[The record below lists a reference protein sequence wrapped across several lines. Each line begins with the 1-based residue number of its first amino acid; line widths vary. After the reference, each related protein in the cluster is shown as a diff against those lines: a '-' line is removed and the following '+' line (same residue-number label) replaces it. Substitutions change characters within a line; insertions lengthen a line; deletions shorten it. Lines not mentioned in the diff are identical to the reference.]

1 MNFSQQFNI
10 NISPYNIEMTFRQ
23 VCQYK
28 CFEANLKR
36 SLLLNDISNM
46 KSVCLINSKWFEKWK
61 KNSCYEAI
69 KDELDLGLSIP
80 QNYQKN
86 KVNYLKIRENLE
98 LNEILD
104 IDINNN
110 SIISGFDDS
119 LNRAKINYESDFDI
133 ISPELWDSFVPPN
146 SNNCNYGSS
155 INVNVTYLTKM
166 AFMIQLSQ
174 NAVYII
180 YWNTN
185 SQQVEK
191 IILKFTDEGQQ
202 YAVLENLKNLGINNF
217 VGCYLEDLVDTKN
230 FSNNNFSFKCINKTK
245 NIKIIVKNQNN
256 FTTNNDFTGNNY
268 NNNNFNFIGELLP
281 VGLNNIFQT
290 CYMNSALQCLV
301 NVSKLSNY
309 FLQNKNK
316 INVYNQIL
324 SYAYLQVVEN
334 LLRKTPQSLD
344 INSYS
349 PVEFQGIASIN
360 PLFTGAG
367 DSIDLINY
375 FLQTIHKE
383 QNMKSD
389 EIILS
394 KYVNNN
400 NNNIKKF
407 EILNST
413 ILNFI
418 QQENS
423 IISNTFYLIE
433 KSKLKC
439 MTCQQVQYSFQFSYY
454 IIFPLEEIRLFKIN
468 NFGINQNSVTLMDGF
483 DYYKRECNLLGQNRI
498 QCNLCGNYSNA
509 IQCSSF
515 YSLPE
520 VLIINL
526 NRGTGNIYDVGIV
539 FPEKINL
546 SNYAET
552 SYIDNNSNYRL
563 IGVITHLGPSG
574 ASGHFIAFC
583 FVKDKNKW
591 YKFNDSI
598 VTESDFMEASHNG
611 QVYILFYERQ

>member
-1 MNFSQQFNI
+1 MIISQQFKI
-10 NISPYNIEMTFRQ
+10 NNSPYNIEMTFQQ

-86 KVNYLKIRENLE
+86 KVNYLKIRDNLE
-98 LNEILD
+98 INEILD
-104 IDINNN
+104 FDINNN
-110 SIISGFDDS
+110 SIISGFDES
-119 LNRAKINYESDFDI
+119 LNRAIINYESDFDI

-146 SNNCNYGSS
+146 NLNYGSS
-155 INVNVTYLTKM
+155 INVNMIYLTKM

-174 NAVYII
+174 NVIYII

-202 YAVLENLKNLGINNF
+202 YTVLENLKSLGINNF
-217 VGCYLEDLVDTKN
+217 VACYLDDLVDTKH

-245 NIKIIVKNQNN
+245 NIKIIVKNKKH

-268 NNNNFNFIGELLP
+268 NNDNFNFNGEDLP

-316 INVYNQIL
+316 IDQNNQIL

-334 LLRKTPQSLD
+334 LLRKTPQSQY

-349 PVEFQGIASIN
+349 PVEFQSIASIN
-360 PLFTGAG
+360 PLFQGAG
-367 DSIDLINY
+367 DSIDLINH
-375 FLQTIHKE
+375 FLQTIHNE
-383 QNMKSD
+383 QNMNSD
-389 EIILS
+389 EYILS

-407 EILNST
+407 QILNST

-418 QQENS
+418 QHDNS

-439 MTCQQVQYSFQFSYY
+439 MSCQQMQYSFQFSYY

-468 NFGINQNSVTLMDGF
+468 NFGVNQNSVALMDCF
-483 DYYKRECNLLGQNRI
+483 AYYKRECNLVGQNRI

-539 FPEKINL
+539 FPYKINL

-552 SYIDNNSNYRL
+552 SCIDNNSNYRL

-574 ASGHFIAFC
+574 ASGHSIAFC

-598 VTESDFMEASHNG
+598 VTESDFMEVSHSG
-611 QVYILFYERQ
+611 QVDILFYERQ